1 MSAFDQSVG
10 SKWLCHFWLYLF
22 LGLGS
27 FVITFAV
34 TEETSDQRDLRS
46 DFQAFVELAPFE
58 VVDQHL
64 TISVFARS
72 KADRRYAESFAEEVV
87 DITYATLGKST
98 GYGLV
103 IVGDETEPHPMFV
116 YKIFLRMA
124 REKRIRMELVP
135 SADELER
142 MIQEWEDKVEFDE
155 RDGGGEDGIDIEF
168 ETLVPALPLPLEG
181 VASKLYQIAWVE
193 AFDERRV
200 EQRLEALTLE
210 ELESDEL
217 SFYDW
222 VFFLPHR
229 AAFSKVLDEVIP
241 IYMEQKKVNIFQ
253 AAAIRVAV
261 FTFKPLMKGAF
272 ERIRK
277 GMLYMTLLRA
287 VSDYSESDIEALLE
301 TYIKALRFDG
311 KARGQSEREF
321 VIEKIEAQKIE
332 NAWFAAHPFVPPEPL
347 ATFDPAAYKKF
358 EGKYARRS
366 KASHRFFIKNGKTY
380 WHFLDRE
387 PRLFFPAGE
396 YLFVSEDKSMTIR
409 FLNDEAGNI
418 SGVEQRWE
426 DRRNIVSRKL

>member
-1 MSAFDQSVG
+1 MCLMSAFQQSVA
-10 SKWLCHFWLYLF
+10 SKWLCRLWLFLL

-27 FVITFAV
+27 FVITDAAA
-34 TEETSDQRDLRS
+34 EQTSEQRDLSS

-72 KADRRYAESFAEEVV
+72 KADRRYAEGFAEEVV

-103 IVGDETEPHPMFV
+103 IVGDKIEPHPMFV
-116 YKIFLRMA
+116 YQIFLRMA
-124 REKRIRMELVP
+124 REKRIRTELVP
-135 SADELER
+135 AADELEG
-142 MIQEWEDKVEFDE
+142 MIQEWEDKVQFDE
-155 RDGGGEDGIDIEF
+155 RDGGGEHGIDIEF

-193 AFDERRV
+193 AFDEHRV

-229 AAFSKVLDEVIP
+229 GAFSKVLGDVIP
-241 IYMEQKKVNIFQ
+241 IYMKQKKVNIFQ
-253 AAAIRVAV
+253 AAAVRVAV
-261 FTFKPLMKGAF
+261 FTFKPLIKGAF

-277 GMLYMTLLRA
+277 GMLHMTLLRA
-287 VSDYSESDIEALLE
+287 VSDYSESDIESLLE
-301 TYIKALRFDG
+301 AYVKALRFDG

-321 VIEKIEAQKIE
+321 VIEKIEEQKVE
-332 NAWFAAHPFVPPEPL
+332 NA
-347 ATFDPAAYKKF
+347 
-358 EGKYARRS
+358 
-366 KASHRFFIKNGKTY
+366 
-380 WHFLDRE
+380 
-387 PRLFFPAGE
+387 
-396 YLFVSEDKSMTIR
+396 
-409 FLNDEAGNI
+409 
-418 SGVEQRWE
+418 
-426 DRRNIVSRKL
+426 